1 MKGVLK
7 LGLTSLETFDPL
19 IHTLLRLLPLF
30 LFLHLN
36 LFPVFLVLSFL
47 SFLLAPLD
55 FSGLVQQTLTDTFHV
70 RIGLDHFGKVVRR
83 ACEWELEFQRK
94 GTGFLDAMK
103 GLFVAVALGE

>member
-1 MKGVLK
+1 MK
-7 LGLTSLETFDPL
+7 LGLTPFKAFDPL
-19 IHTLLRLLPLF
+19 VHILLRSFAFF

-36 LFPVFLVLSFL
+36 LLPVLLVLSLL
-47 SFLLAPLD
+47 SFILAPLD
-55 FSGLVQQTLTDTFHV
+55 LRGLVQQTLTDAFHV